1 MLREYALVADG
12 ERGALIGP
20 RGDVAWLC
28 APGWDSDAVFSSLIG
43 GAGIYAVTPQD
54 RFVWGGYYENGSL
67 IWRSRWVTS
76 AGVVE
81 CREALAY
88 PGQPDLAVLLRRI
101 VAVDGPAQV
110 RVVLDVRAGFGRN
123 RMTQVRA
130 ARRPVD
136 RAERGDPGALV
147 RGGRRPGPR

>member
-1 MLREYALVADG
+1 M
-12 ERGALIGP
+12 
-20 RGDVAWLC
+20 AWLC
-28 APGWDSDAVFSSLIG
+28 APGWDSDAVFSGLIG
-43 GAGIYAVTPQD
+43 GAGIYAVTPTQD
-54 RFVWGGYYENGSL
+54 RFVWGGYYEDGSL

-88 PGQPDLAVLLRRI
+88 PGQPGLAVLLRRI

-110 RVVLDVRAGFGRN
+110 RVILDVRAGFGRN
-123 RMTQVRA
+123 RMTQVKA
-130 ARRPVD
+130 SRRPVD
-136 RAERGDPGALV
+136 RTERAGPGALV